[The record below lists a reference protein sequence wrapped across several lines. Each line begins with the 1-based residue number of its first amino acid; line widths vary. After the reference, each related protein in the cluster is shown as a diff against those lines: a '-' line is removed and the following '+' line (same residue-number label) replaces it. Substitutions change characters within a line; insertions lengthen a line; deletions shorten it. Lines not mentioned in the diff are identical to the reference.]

1 MEISNF
7 FYEVGL
13 KWFGRRRG
21 GSGKRLVSISRRNA
35 VTIKAISA
43 EDYFDIYSRYHLIR
57 TIVNKI
63 ALSAENC
70 PIWISEDGV
79 GVNSGAKEKRF
90 IDLVTTPSD
99 SRVASGTFLGEV
111 IRQKLIY
118 GTAFVG
124 KTHYS
129 DKDAFF
135 LIDNRR
141 IRSVKFK
148 PNGLLGGVI
157 DEMEIAVPF
166 SSKTKKIKGDCVCV
180 IGDKS
185 FLDNESEDSI
195 TSITY
200 RGNVLA
206 VKDELE
212 VYANLVDVLKES
224 FGNGGARKIISF
236 KNTSDELAFNTPLR
250 ESKEELNKEFSEQYG
265 GNSGDNHYVLSQQDV
280 SVANLTSPVTEFD
293 GYNLLQK
300 LECSICN
307 AFDFPVSLLGLKT
320 GAYKSQTEAEKSLYV
335 GCISPLVNRIFKE
348 LDAFFGTNLTKNGKR
363 IELDYS
369 ELDFFQ
375 EGKQKKGSAVQT
387 FMQGATQAVGIG
399 AMSID
404 EVKNE
409 LNNIL

>member
-1 MEISNF
+1 MNIGNF
-7 FYEVGL
+7 FTEVGL
-13 KWFGRRRG
+13 KWFGHRG
-21 GSGKRLVSISRRNA
+21 SGSGKRLVNISRRNA
-35 VTIKAISA
+35 ISIKAVTA
-43 EDYFDIYSRYHLIR
+43 DDFFDIYSRYHI
-57 TIVNKI
+57 IHSIIDKI

-70 PIWISEDGV
+70 PIWISKDGR
-79 GVNSGAKEKRF
+79 GTNSGSVERRF
-90 IDLVTTPSD
+90 ISLVTSPSD
-99 SRVASGTFLGEV
+99 GRSADGTFLGDI
-111 IRQKLIY
+111 IREFLIY

-124 KTHYS
+124 KERYS
-129 DKDAFF
+129 DGTEVYY

-141 IRSVKFK
+141 IRNARFAS
-148 PNGLLGGVI
+148 NGLFGGRI
-157 DEMEIAVPF
+157 DELEVSVPF
-166 SSKTKKIKGDCVCV
+166 SGKCRIIKGKDICV
-180 IGDKS
+180 IGDKA
-185 FLDNESEDSI
+185 FLDGEDVQSA
-195 TSITY
+195 ITY
-200 RGNVLA
+200 RGDILA

-224 FGNGGARKIISF
+224 YGNGGARKIISF

-250 ESKEELNKEFSEQYG
+250 ESADDLNRELREEYG
-265 GNSGDNHYVLSQQDV
+265 GNSGDKHYILSQQDV

-348 LDAFFGTNLTKNGKR
+348 LDAFFGTNLTKDGKR

-375 EGKQKKGSAVQT
+375 DGKQKKGSAIQT
-387 FMQGATQAVGIG
+387 FMQGATQAVEMG
-399 AMSID
+399 AMSVD
-404 EVKNE
+404 EVRNE

>member
-1 MEISNF
+1 MNIGNF
-7 FYEVGL
+7 FTEVGL
-13 KWFGRRRG
+13 KWFGHRG
-21 GSGKRLVSISRRNA
+21 MGSGKRLVNISRR
-35 VTIKAISA
+35 KAISIKA
-43 EDYFDIYSRYHLIR
+43 VTADDFFDIYSRYHI
-57 TIVNKI
+57 IHSIIDKI

-70 PIWISEDGV
+70 PVWISEDGR
-79 GVNSGAKEKRF
+79 GTNSGSVERRF
-90 IDLVTTPSD
+90 ISLVTSPSD
-99 SRVASGTFLGEV
+99 GRSADGTFLGDL
-111 IRQKLIY
+111 IRECLIY

-124 KTHYS
+124 KERYS
-129 DKDAFF
+129 DGTEVYY

-141 IRSVKFK
+141 IRNVRFA
-148 PNGLLGGVI
+148 PNGLFGGRI
-157 DEMEIAVPF
+157 DELEVAVTF
-166 SSKTKKIKGDCVCV
+166 RGKCRIIKGKDICV
-180 IGDKS
+180 IGDKA
-185 FLDNESEDSI
+185 FLDGEDEQSA
-195 TSITY
+195 ITY
-200 RGNVLA
+200 RGDILA

-224 FGNGGARKIISF
+224 YGNGGARKIISF

-250 ESKEELNKEFSEQYG
+250 ESADDLNKELREEYG
-265 GNSGDNHYVLSQQDV
+265 GNSGDKHYILSQQDV

-348 LDAFFGTNLTKNGKR
+348 LDAFFGTNLTKDGKR

-375 EGKQKKGSAVQT
+375 DGKQKKGSAIQT
-387 FMQGATQAVGIG
+387 FMQGATQAVEME
-399 AMSID
+399 AMSVD
-404 EVKNE
+404 EVRNE

>member
-13 KWFGRRRG
+13 KWFGHRRG
-21 GSGKRLVSISRRNA
+21 GSGKRLVNITRRNA
-35 VTIKAISA
+35 IAIKAITA
-43 EDYFDIYSRYHLIR
+43 DDFFDIYSRYHI
-57 TIVNKI
+57 IHSIINKI

-70 PIWISEDGV
+70 PVWISKDGKAT
-79 GVNSGAKEKRF
+79 NSERDERRF
-90 IDLVTTPSD
+90 TSLVTTPSD
-99 SRVASGTFLGEV
+99 GKGASGTFLGDLISKV
-111 IRQKLIY
+111 LIY

-124 KTHYS
+124 RKRYNDGTVSY
-129 DKDAFF
+129 F

-141 IRSVKFK
+141 INAIRRKADGIYSTQ
-148 PNGLLGGVI
+148 I
-157 DEMEIAVPF
+157 DYIDVSVPF
-166 SSKTKKIKGDCVCV
+166 TGKTKRLQGSDVCI

-185 FLDNESEDSI
+185 FLEDEEGDK
-195 TSITY
+195 ITY
-200 RGNVLA
+200 RNSILA

-212 VYANLVDVLKES
+212 AYANLVDVLKES
-224 FGNGGARKIISF
+224 YGNGGARKIISF
-236 KNTSDELAFNTPLR
+236 KNSADELAFNTPLR
-250 ESKEELNKEFSEQYG
+250 ESKEELNKEFKEEYG
-265 GNSGDNHYVLSQQDV
+265 GNSGDKHYVLSQQDV
-280 SVANLTSPVTEFD
+280 SVADLTSPVTEFD
-293 GYNLLQK
+293 GYNILQK

-307 AFDFPVSLLGLKT
+307 AFDYPVSLLGLKT

-375 EGKQKKGSAVQT
+375 DGKQKKGAAIQT
-387 FMQGATQAVGIG
+387 FMQGATQAVEMG
-399 AMSID
+399 AMSVD